1 MVALSHFFPICCRDG
16 RIKVIGGD
24 NIEGLFISPKQLPY
38 KYLEFLQ
45 NQGFLVS
52 ISNDDEIQC
61 ASSSSFS
68 LFNNIAVS
76 LVP

>member
-38 KYLEFLQ
+38 KYLE
-45 NQGFLVS
+45 V
-52 ISNDDEIQC
+52 C
-61 ASSSSFS
+61 S
-68 LFNNIAVS
+68 LIYKLALNLMIVYCR
-76 LVP
+76 L